1 MKLLKKIAPFA
12 ISTLMIGASM
22 AGAVALNIADW
33 KTQFTASNT
42 AVVVGTG
49 VTDAGDIAGALTA
62 AKAVGIDTS
71 SSTVTGES
79 YKFEK
84 TSDKLNVGN
93 LLSTLRSSLTDDQLP
108 TTLADGIYK
117 DSTSSEYEYTQKI
130 TMGTAL
136 KLNEFAD
143 NDYNDKAPTLG
154 INISDDQHILN
165 YTLTFTDKPDF
176 TATALETTTI
186 DMMGKTYYISDIDV
200 TNTVVTLLDSSTT
213 GIVKEGETI
222 TLGEEAV
229 TLYFVSSTPTVKLK
243 IGDTRTNSMAAG
255 ATYKLPNGNYIG
267 VKDIMYVAKDTGT
280 SSAELTVGEGKI
292 KMYDNYTNVKINEK
306 TVEGLKSDIG
316 LSGADLYTL
325 TFIWDV
331 ADDSFVTAD
340 SSLLLPGLE
349 SVKLMMTSMTFP
361 TGEEIEVE
369 AGSSDVASVKIPFK
383 DGTKEVDLL
392 HSNTTHFDAI
402 GEDTDELLVTN
413 RITSLVYNKTANAK
427 YFIASYQGT
436 TDAESYLISATFNN
450 GDHKVTLKNEVTGN
464 TICTMT
470 NDSECSMGQVD
481 LTAVAIFDNYVN
493 LSINPGGHFDRVF
506 TSKGG
511 MFYLPVN
518 EASGHGYLNVTYN
531 ATAGGYPWTAT
542 TWKLE
547 MWDQDKNQNIADS
560 SSLNITFGHNTDT
573 DVHVTTVAGAVN
585 SYGYEQSDKYYLGY
599 VESDLATKVEWDKK
613 SDQYQYTAKIT
624 YYGGEVYGNVFVA
637 ASGASGSST
646 SWTPV
651 QDSETDKY
659 VSKNI
664 VVIGGTAVNKV
675 ARKMLGLNEATPVYG
690 TEAGWTENT
699 GVDAVGKGILWMKTS
714 PYTEGTGKYALLVA
728 GYEGADTE
736 KSANYLQL
744 KASSAAKEKVVI
756 DTNALVEA
764 S

>member
-33 KTQFTASNT
+33 KTQFSNTNT

-62 AKAVGIDTS
+62 AKAVGIDTT

-79 YKFEK
+79 YAFQK
-84 TSDKLNVGN
+84 TSDKLNLGN
-93 LLSTLRSSLTDDQLP
+93 LLTDIRSSLTNDQMP
-108 TTLADGIYK
+108 TTLADGVYK
-117 DSTSSEYEYTQKI
+117 DASSSEYEYTQKI
-130 TMGTAL
+130 TLGTAL
-136 KLNEFAD
+136 RLMEFAD

-154 INISDDQHILN
+154 INMTDDQHIMN

-176 TATALETTTI
+176 TAAALETTTI

-200 TNTVVTLLDSSTT
+200 TNKIVTLLDSSTS

-222 TLGEEAV
+222 TIGGEAI

-243 IGDTRTNSMAAG
+243 IGDTITNSMAAG
-255 ATYKLPNGNYIG
+255 ATYKLSNGNYIG
-267 VKDIMYVAKDTGT
+267 VKDIMYVAKDTGS
-280 SSAELTVGEGKI
+280 SSAELTVGTGKI
-292 KMYDNYTNVKINEK
+292 KVYDNYTSVKINEK

-316 LSGADLYTL
+316 LSTDQSDLQTI
-325 TFIWDV
+325 TFAWDLENE
-331 ADDSFVTAD
+331 AYVTSD
-340 SSLLLPGLE
+340 SSVLLPGLE
-349 SVKLMMTSMTFP
+349 AVKLMMTGMVFP
-361 TGEEIEVE
+361 TGEEIDVE
-369 AGSSDVASVKIPFK
+369 AGSSDVASIKIPFK
-383 DGTKEVDLL
+383 DGMKEVDLL
-392 HSNTTHFDAI
+392 HSNTTHFNAI
-402 GEDTDELLVTN
+402 GGDTDELLVTS
-413 RITSLVYNKTANAK
+413 RERYLVFNKSANAK

-450 GDHKVTLKNEVTGN
+450 VDDKVTLKNEITGSD
-464 TICTMT
+464 ICTIAT
-470 NDSECSMGQVD
+470 EGECSVGQVD
-481 LTAVAIFDNYVN
+481 LTSNLTSDNYVN
-493 LSINPGGHFDRVF
+493 LSINSGGHFDRVF

-511 MFYLPVN
+511 MFFLPVN
-518 EASGHGYLNVTYN
+518 ASSGHGYINL
-531 ATAGGYPWTAT
+531 ATGFNPGT
-542 TWKLE
+542 TWVLE
-547 MWDQDKNQNIADS
+547 MWDQNKDQTIESD

-573 DVHVTTVAGAVN
+573 DVHVSTLTGAIGT
-585 SYGYEQSDKYYLGY
+585 YGFEEKDKYYLGY
-599 VESDLATKVEWDKK
+599 VPSDLATKVEWDKTGN
-613 SDQYQYTAKIT
+613 QYTAKVT
-624 YYGGEVYGNVFVA
+624 YYGDEVYGNVFIA
-637 ASGASGSST
+637 AAGASGGST

-675 ARKMLGLNEATPVYG
+675 ARKMLGLDEATPVYG
-690 TEAGWTENT
+690 TEAGWTET
-699 GVDAVGKGILWMKTS
+699 GVTAAGKGILWMKTS

-728 GYEGADTE
+728 GWTGTDTE

-744 KASSAAKEKVVI
+744 KASTAAKEKVVI